1 MGPPGQDTT
10 LYTRADSLLMAG
22 DFVGARAL
30 LEPALERDRKDVRAL
45 VLLGRV
51 RLEEAGQ
58 SDWAWAA
65 WDLFEEAWELS
76 PDDPEIAYL
85 QAQAGLAVGGKD
97 GEWAIRDG
105 LYRIWSLDPSYR
117 DTWEL
122 WRHTYHG
129 KDELEQAVIILARH
143 PGDPTADLR
152 RAQLLIEL
160 GKNEEADR
168 ILADRAEAGD
178 LDAALRALMAQS
190 ALEAGDT
197 AIGLTHY
204 AAAMAAAATDSLGI
218 MWHQVETIASP
229 EEDSAWAAAA
239 PDEWE
244 AFYSKFWAQREPYLI
259 TEGND
264 RIAEHFARL
273 ERARRD
279 YRLLHPQSAF
289 HRSPGR
295 RNLMANISPAVFA
308 MVQSLGV
315 PGVMPQM
322 SARLEAD
329 LQAAGVG
336 TDVRALPEPDSV
348 SRYRRYGFDGRGLIY
363 LRFGEPARRYVLDG
377 GQVEAWYYEVAGE
390 PMVAVFARAT
400 AATVGGGEYSLGG
413 DMVVFPTTRP
423 QVRHSV
429 ELLQRDT
436 TSIEASLDVYAWV
449 ATFRGAAA
457 GDHTVYVGA
466 TPDSGAAALWSTD
479 WVELD
484 RITGTGPFVF
494 AAAAGTLRLGVDVRA
509 DEQLGRLRAEIQITE
524 LWRDRLTVSSI
535 LIGAVS
541 DTGFGRDQVAAAM
554 PGTRRLPA
562 GVPLALYSEIYD
574 LPADAAGLARY
585 EVEYAFVPAA
595 GGETVR
601 IAFDRQA
608 RSNRTVLERIVLAPG
623 DVPRGNYQITM
634 TVRDRV
640 AGREEYTTLA
650 DVELR

>member
-1 MGPPGQDTT
+1 
-10 LYTRADSLLMAG
+10 LYARAESLLVAG
-22 DFVGARAL
+22 DLTEARAL
-30 LEPALERDRKDVRAL
+30 LQPALERDRGDVRAL

-51 RLEEAGQ
+51 QLAEAGQ
-58 SDWAWAA
+58 SDWTWAA

-85 QAQAGLAVGGKD
+85 QAQAGLAAGGKD

-105 LYRIWSLDPSYR
+105 LYRIWNLDPSYR
-117 DTWEL
+117 DTWQL
-122 WRHTYHG
+122 WRYTYHG
-129 KDELEQAVIILARH
+129 KDELEQAVTILARH
-143 PGDPTADLR
+143 PGNPTADLR

-160 GKNEEADR
+160 GKYVEADR
-168 ILADRAEAGD
+168 LLAARVEAGD
-178 LDAALRALMAQS
+178 LGAAVWALMAQS

-197 AIGLTHY
+197 ATGLAHY
-204 AAAMAAAATDSLGI
+204 AAAVGAAATDSLGI
-218 MWHQVETIASP
+218 MWRQVETIASP
-229 EEDSAWAAAA
+229 EEDSAWAAAS

-244 AFYSKFWAQREPYLI
+244 TFYSKFWAQREPYLI

-264 RIAEHFARL
+264 RVAEHFARL
-273 ERARRD
+273 KRARRN
-279 YRLLHPQSAF
+279 YRLLHPQAAF

-295 RNLMANISPAVFA
+295 RNMVANISPTVFA

-315 PGVMPQM
+315 PGILPQM

-329 LQAAGVG
+329 LQATGVG
-336 TDVRALPEPDSV
+336 TDVRSLPEPDSI

-363 LRFGEPARRYVLDG
+363 LRFGEPLRRYVMDG
-377 GQVEAWYYEVAGE
+377 GQVEAWYYEVAGD

-400 AATVGGGEYSLGG
+400 AATASGAGTSLGG

-429 ELLQRDT
+429 ELLKRDT

-449 ATFRGAAA
+449 ATFRGPAT
-457 GDHTVYVGA
+457 GDHIVYVGA
-466 TPDSGAAALWSTD
+466 TPDSGAAALWNLD

-484 RITGTGPFVF
+484 RVAGASPFVF
-494 AAAAGTLRLGVDVRA
+494 RTRPGALRLGVDVQA
-509 DEQLGRLRAEIQITE
+509 GEQLGRLRAEVRITN

-535 LIGAVS
+535 LIGAVT
-541 DTGFGRDQVAAAM
+541 DTGFGRDEVAAAM
-554 PGTRRLPA
+554 PGTRRFPA
-562 GVPLALYSEIYD
+562 GAPLALYSEIYD
-574 LPADAAGLARY
+574 LPADAAGLAQY
-585 EVEYAFVPAA
+585 EVEYAFVPVG

-608 RSNRTVLERIVLAPG
+608 LSNPTIPERIVLAPG
-623 DVPRGNYQITM
+623 DVPRGSYQITM
-634 TVRDRV
+634 TIRDRV
-640 AGREEYTTLA
+640 AGREEHSTLA